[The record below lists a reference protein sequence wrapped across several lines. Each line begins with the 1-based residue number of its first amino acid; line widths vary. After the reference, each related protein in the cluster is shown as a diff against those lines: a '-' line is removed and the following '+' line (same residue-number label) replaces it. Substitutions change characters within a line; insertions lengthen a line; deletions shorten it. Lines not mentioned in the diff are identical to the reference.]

1 VTHASV
7 SIRRGA
13 SCTCDRARQ
22 FVSQPW
28 PDADWRR
35 LRHAAAG
42 RGIRRR
48 AGAASRIACATQT
61 RDRREPW
68 PITENC
74 DWRVPIRPGAKQD
87 DSFVTAAREYP
98 MGNVCGQTWRRA
110 EPARHA
116 ETTALSMILLSVRW
130 YVAYPLSLRNLEDA
144 KSAPCRSTHHRRQTT
159 SARL

>member
-1 VTHASV
+1 MTPASV

-28 PDADWRR
+28 PDAAWRR

-48 AGAASRIACATQT
+48 AGAASRIACAAQT
-61 RDRREPW
+61 GDRREPW

-87 DSFVTAAREYP
+87 DPFVTAAREYP

-110 EPARHA
+110 EPARHVSRISSPFSA
-116 ETTALSMILLSVRW
+116 HHCLSALSTESASNEDQSSRTLSRSSK
-130 YVAYPLSLRNLEDA
+130 SLKRA
-144 KSAPCRSTHHRRQTT
+144 
-159 SARL
+159 